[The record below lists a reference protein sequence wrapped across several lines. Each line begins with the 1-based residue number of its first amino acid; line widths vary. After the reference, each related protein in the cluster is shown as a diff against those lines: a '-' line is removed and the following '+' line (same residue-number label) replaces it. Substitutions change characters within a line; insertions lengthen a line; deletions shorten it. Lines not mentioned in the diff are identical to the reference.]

1 MPKTLPLQ
9 AKKEL
14 RGERVES
21 RFDFRLIAA
30 HSIISANLSLSFPY
44 TYPET
49 IVDFHDAAV
58 CPGVKWSAG
67 FHDSGRHLKRE
78 GRPASILLM
87 AVATSGS
94 HQGSDCTSTTL
105 VARAVRVAGGM

>member
-9 AKKEL
+9 AEKEL

-21 RFDFRLIAA
+21 RFDFRLTAK
-30 HSIISANLSLSFPY
+30 HSIVSADLSLSFPY

-49 IVDFHDAAV
+49 IVDFCDAAV
-58 CPGVKWSAG
+58 CPGVKYSAG
-67 FHDSGRHLKRE
+67 FHDSGLHLKRE

-87 AVATSGS
+87 ASARSGS
-94 HQGSDCTSTTL
+94 HQRSVGTSTTL
-105 VARAVRVAGGM
+105 VALAVRVAGGT